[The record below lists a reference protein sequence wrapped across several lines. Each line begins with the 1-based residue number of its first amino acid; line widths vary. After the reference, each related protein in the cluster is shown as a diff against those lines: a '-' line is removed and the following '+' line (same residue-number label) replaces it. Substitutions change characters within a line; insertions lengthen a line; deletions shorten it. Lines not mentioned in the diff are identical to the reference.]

1 MNPIE
6 EIKQKIDIVDLIS
19 EYLPLKKVGK
29 NYRALC
35 PFHKE
40 KNPSFYVSPERQIWH
55 CFGCFLPGTLIKTE
69 KGFHKIEEL
78 KIGDKV
84 LTHRGRYMPVIRTL
98 WRPYKGEIVEIKV
111 RKSNEII
118 SLTSDHRVYV
128 IKTKNCIYKN
138 RTTRICQWRCDKKGC
153 PRFYLNYKIE
163 KVPASQLS
171 LNDFLLYPVNREI
184 KDVEIIDLEKYYHR
198 KESNFGV
205 KIGEIPTKI
214 KVDEKFLKLLGYY
227 IAEGSNH
234 RAYIRFSLGGDE
246 IEFAKEIIKLIKE
259 IFGIK
264 GSIHE
269 RKKGKTGIE
278 VTACNSKLAD
288 IFGNLCGKGAE
299 NKHIPFELQFLPPE
313 KQRIILDAIWK
324 GDGTISKVR
333 GCKEERTYKSI
344 GTTSLIL
351 AEQLRD
357 ILLRLKI
364 APSISIREEKIDK
377 KGVHHKKHFVVS
389 WQEEYKLNFTHF
401 YEKDGVLYWL
411 LPIKEIRK
419 RYYQGDTYDLTVAED
434 HSYVATNFVVSNCGR
449 GGDIFRFVMEIE
461 NVDFPEALRILA
473 KKAGVELKEY
483 EKVDF
488 SKKNLL
494 RKINEEAAKFFE
506 RNLWKNQEALDYL
519 LKRGLKKETIKEFQL
534 GFAEDDWHLL
544 ERYLKEKGFL
554 QTDIFEAGLLVK
566 TEDGRFYDR
575 FRSRII
581 FPLFDPLGSI
591 IGFSGRIFKK
601 ETDAG
606 KYINTPQTLIFDK
619 SQLLYGIHKS
629 KEFIRKENK
638 ALIVEGQMDFLM
650 AWQSGLKYAVA
661 VSGTAFTE
669 KQLNILKRYTQNL
682 ILCFDMDEAGQ
693 AACERSIFEAKKR
706 DFSIEVLPLTFGKDL
721 AELFKEK
728 PEEAESLLSKKVP
741 IMEFFFEKAKKIA
754 SPLEAEGKKKIAHY
768 FLGKVKSL
776 VSPIEQAF
784 WVEKLANFLKIK
796 EEPLYEA
803 LKSIK
808 ISKERE
814 EEEKIETLLPKEV
827 SLSQTLS
834 KKILALILKEGKE
847 FLENVEIEDLK
858 KYLDE
863 DYKEIFLKLLEGKE
877 KEIEED
883 IAYLNLFY
891 EYQYG
896 DLEIDRKK
904 ELKKLIKLLKKE
916 ALKSEI
922 EKLNF
927 EIKEAEKAGDQKKV
941 EALLSKIKELSEK
954 LKEYQ

>member
-55 CFGCFLPGTLIKTE
+55 CFGCS
-69 KGFHKIEEL
+69 
-78 KIGDKV
+78 
-84 LTHRGRYMPVIRTL
+84 R
-98 WRPYKGEIVEIKV
+98 
-111 RKSNEII
+111 S
-118 SLTSDHRVYV
+118 
-128 IKTKNCIYKN
+128 
-138 RTTRICQWRCDKKGC
+138 
-153 PRFYLNYKIE
+153 
-163 KVPASQLS
+163 
-171 LNDFLLYPVNREI
+171 
-184 KDVEIIDLEKYYHR
+184 
-198 KESNFGV
+198 
-205 KIGEIPTKI
+205 
-214 KVDEKFLKLLGYY
+214 
-227 IAEGSNH
+227 
-234 RAYIRFSLGGDE
+234 
-246 IEFAKEIIKLIKE
+246 
-259 IFGIK
+259 
-264 GSIHE
+264 
-269 RKKGKTGIE
+269 
-278 VTACNSKLAD
+278 
-288 IFGNLCGKGAE
+288 
-299 NKHIPFELQFLPPE
+299 
-313 KQRIILDAIWK
+313 
-324 GDGTISKVR
+324 
-333 GCKEERTYKSI
+333 
-344 GTTSLIL
+344 
-351 AEQLRD
+351 
-357 ILLRLKI
+357 
-364 APSISIREEKIDK
+364 
-377 KGVHHKKHFVVS
+377 
-389 WQEEYKLNFTHF
+389 
-401 YEKDGVLYWL
+401 
-411 LPIKEIRK
+411 
-419 RYYQGDTYDLTVAED
+419 
-434 HSYVATNFVVSNCGR
+434 
-449 GGDIFRFVMEIE
+449 GDIFKFIMEIE
-461 NVDFPEALRILA
+461 NVDFAEALRILA
-473 KKAGVELKEY
+473 KKAGVELKGY

-534 GFAEDDWHLL
+534 GFAEDEWHLL

-581 FPLFDPLGSI
+581 FPLFDPLGNI

-661 VSGTAFTE
+661 VSGTAFTD

-706 DFSIEVLPLTFGKDL
+706 EFSIEVLPLAFGKDL

-754 SPLEAEGKKKIAHY
+754 SPLEAEGKKKIAYY
-768 FLGKVKSL
+768 FLEKIKAL

-784 WVEKLANFLKIK
+784 WIEKLANFLKIK

-808 ISKERE
+808 ISKES
-814 EEEKIETLLPKEV
+814 EEEKLEKLLPKEV
-827 SLSQTLS
+827 SFSQNLS
-834 KKILALILKEGKE
+834 KKILALILKEGKD
-847 FLENVEIEDLK
+847 FLESQEIEDLK

-863 DYKEIFLKLLEGKE
+863 DYKEIFLKFLEGKE

-883 IAYLNLFY
+883 LAYLNLFY

-896 DLEIDRKK
+896 DLKIDPKK

-927 EIKEAEKAGDQKKV
+927 EIKEAEKVGDQKKV
-941 EALLSKIKELSEK
+941 ETLLSKIKELSEK